1 MRVVR
6 TRRYKLIWNIA
17 HKLDY
22 PFASDLWKSA
32 TWQDMLKR
40 GVKVY
45 GKRTIEAYIHR
56 PKFELY
62 DMENDP
68 HEINNLANDPEYNKI
83 LEGLKQKLKTFQKK
97 TKDPWVLKW
106 KYE

>member
-22 PFASDLWKSA
+22 PFASDLYASA
-32 TWQDMLKR
+32 TWQDILKR
-40 GVKVY
+40 GEKVY
-45 GKRTIEAYIHR
+45 GKRSIEAYTHR

-62 DMENDP
+62 DLQNNP
-68 HEINNLANDPEYNKI
+68 HEINNLADNPNYAEI
-83 LEGLKQKLKTFQKK
+83 LQELKQKLRKFQQI
-97 TKDPWVLKW
+97 TKDPWILKW